1 MIEININEQVM
12 NDLRRM
18 TNSLKI
24 FCVTLGQSINI
35 IFAVFYVICN
45 NACYLGAIHILRQPP
60 EGGEGVIQMLTIAD
74 EGG

>member
-1 MIEININEQVM
+1 M

-45 NACYLGAIHILRQPP
+45 NACYLGAIHILRQPL